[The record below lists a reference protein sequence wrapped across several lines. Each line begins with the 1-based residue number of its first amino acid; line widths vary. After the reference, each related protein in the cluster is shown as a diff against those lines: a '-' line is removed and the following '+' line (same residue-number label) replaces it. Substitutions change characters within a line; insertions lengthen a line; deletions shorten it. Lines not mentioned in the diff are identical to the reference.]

1 LPSGTYTAVQIT
13 DTQQASDIALFIA
26 SAAEISHLWCSIYEH
41 NNDPIEVTKY
51 KELFNNGGMCDVM

>member
-1 LPSGTYTAVQIT
+1 VQIT

-26 SAAEISHLWCSIYEH
+26 SATEISHLWCSIYGH